1 MDAPG
6 AHAQIR
12 LCQKSVR
19 VQFST
24 LKIRTI
30 RTKSETM
37 AALVQCEPALTL
49 FTVHCGALYASDI
62 HV

>member
-1 MDAPG
+1 MVATQITKQASMNTSQSQWEWDAPLRKSEDR
-6 AHAQIR
+6 R

-37 AALVQCEPALTL
+37 AALCL
-49 FTVHCGALYASDI
+49 
-62 HV
+62 